1 MDKDHKG
8 YLTREELES
17 MMKTSG
23 EPLQVRGVCGG
34 CQICGVV
41 CVWLTRG
48 WWLANRSQDQELD
61 AFLKGLEVAECI
73 DASSGNIYYAKY
85 AAVLAESTAEH
96 PGAKNV

>member
-1 MDKDHKG
+1 MQYVVLYVIDG
-8 YLTREELES
+8 CSR
-17 MMKTSG
+17 
-23 EPLQVRGVCGG
+23 RGF
-34 CQICGVV
+34 
-41 CVWLTRG
+41 
-48 WWLANRSQDQELD
+48 LARRLQDQELD